1 MENATAMHVH
11 GGTSARAERA
21 TVGSTTCCQMPL
33 SYLRSG
39 ESAVIAKVRGRGDL
53 HHHLETLGFVEGATV
68 EVMSKAADDLIVQV
82 KGTRVALG
90 KQVAAR
96 ILATTATPTPNPA

>member
-1 MENATAMHVH
+1 MENATTMPVCSGA
-11 GGTSARAERA
+11 SARAERA
-21 TVGSTTCCQMPL
+21 AAHSTACCQMPL
-33 SYLRSG
+33 SFLGSG

-82 KGTRVALG
+82 KGTHVALS
-90 KQVAAR
+90 KQVASR
-96 ILATTATPTPNPA
+96 ILATTAAPTPNPA